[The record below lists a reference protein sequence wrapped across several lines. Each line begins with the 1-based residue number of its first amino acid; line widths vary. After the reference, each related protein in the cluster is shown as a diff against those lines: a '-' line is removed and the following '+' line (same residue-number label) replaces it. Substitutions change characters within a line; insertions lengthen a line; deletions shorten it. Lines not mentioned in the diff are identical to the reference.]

1 MTRKIITLLCLIVFL
16 TSAAT
21 GAGYR
26 VYSPGD
32 LPNPNVADRRE
43 FVADPSG
50 VLSASERRQVNEKL
64 YDLRQ
69 NTTAEMA
76 VAIVPST
83 GDIPVEE
90 FATDLFTRW
99 GIGKADKDNGVLLL
113 IALEQRK
120 AWIATGYGVEGVL
133 PDVSCATILRR
144 TVVPAMKEGNAA
156 EGIEAAVSDVYG
168 ALTDPAVAEEL
179 RSSQPDSYGAA
190 TDVLSAEVIWDFVVI
205 VATCAFLF
213 SMVLFL
219 YDVWSLRR
227 RDRYQKAMA
236 WRRQLP
242 AFWWAALISLGSGVV
257 FALLALWRYRAARD
271 GRRKCETCG
280 HLMKKLGEEE
290 DNALLSPSQDFEEK
304 LKTVDY
310 DVWECPHCHTVE
322 RFPFK
327 EKQMRYSECPRCHTV
342 ARTLVC
348 DRVVQPATTRSEG
361 SGFHEYECLFCHYRD
376 LKPYRIP
383 RKTDDAAAAA
393 VLGAALGSSLG
404 RGGGGGGGGF
414 GGGFGGGST
423 GGGGGGASW

>member
-1 MTRKIITLLCLIVFL
+1 MTRKIIALLCLIILMAPAAMGADYQVF
-16 TSAAT
+16 TPA
-21 GAGYR
+21 
-26 VYSPGD
+26 D
-32 LPNPNVADRRE
+32 IPNPNIADRRE

-50 VLSASERRQVNEKL
+50 VLSPSERRQVNEKL
-64 YDLRQ
+64 FDLRR
-69 NTTAEMA
+69 NTTVEMA

-83 GDIPVEE
+83 GDMPVEE

-113 IALEQRK
+113 IALGQRK

-133 PDVSCATILRR
+133 PDVSCAKILRR
-144 TVVPAMKEGNAA
+144 TVVPAMKEGRPA
-156 EGIEAAVSDVYG
+156 EGIGAAVNDVYG
-168 ALTDPAVAEEL
+168 ALTDPEVAEEL
-179 RSSQPDSYGAA
+179 RSSEPDNYGGA
-190 TDVLSAEVIWDFVVI
+190 DDGLDPRVIWDFVVI

-213 SMVLFL
+213 AMFLFF
-219 YDVWSLRR
+219 YDAWNMRR
-227 RDRYQKAMA
+227 RDRYHKAIV
-236 WRRQLP
+236 WSRHLP
-242 AFWWAALISLGSGVV
+242 TFWWATLISLGSGVI

-280 HLMKKLGEEE
+280 HYMKKLGEEE
-290 DNALLSPSQDFEEK
+290 DNALLTPSQDFEEK

-342 ARTLVC
+342 ACTLVC

-383 RKTDDAAAAA
+383 RKTDDAAAA